1 MILDLH
7 PCMVDELTGVVT
19 RDITGFYYLE
29 FAANCFANFPDGHIH
44 NMLTK
49 HQRTKALLCHFSF
62 ESFKDRSIRSLCV
75 LIHIFIVNVS
85 STTSLS
91 RVVRT
96 TGTSDPNLKALWMLE
111 WRGVLNVLF
120 NLFRFQSTH
129 SKTGSSLGVA
139 HFLNADSKNKWEI
152 RTLGLFLWLWD
163 FSII

>member
-29 FAANCFANFPDGHIH
+29 FAANCFANLPDGHIH

-49 HQRTKALLCHFSF
+49 HHITKALLCHHFSF
-62 ESFKDRSIRSLCV
+62 DSFKDRSIRSLCV
-75 LIHIFIVNVS
+75 LVHIFIVNAS

-96 TGTSDPNLKALWMLE
+96 TGTSDRNLKALWMLE
-111 WRGVLNVLF
+111 WQGVVNVPF
-120 NLFRFQSTH
+120 NLFRFQSTY
-129 SKTGSSLGVA
+129 SWKQFRCCS
-139 HFLNADSKNKWEI
+139 FFKC
-152 RTLGLFLWLWD
+152 RF
-163 FSII
+163 